1 MSKIRKTHVK
11 SAMLICVIVC
21 ILFSFIKPALAGEL
35 GHYMPGVATIRDF
48 VVPNEPSFYYM
59 QYNIYYS
66 ADKYK
71 DRDGDTADELSLGP
85 VTVDVDSDLD
95 VIAIVPMFMWVS
107 PWEVLGAKYAAWV
120 NIPVQNTSV
129 QASLSAQ
136 TRFGA
141 DIDEDQW
148 GLGDINI
155 RPIWLGWNSKHFA
168 TSLGYDIYAPTG
180 KYDDEDVDNTGLGFW
195 THGFQA
201 AITWF
206 PWEHQGTA
214 VAVVGTYEMHGEK
227 DGVDITPGDRFT
239 LEYGVSQYVPVNK
252 AQTLLAELGITG
264 YGQWQVDEDSGSDV
278 VDALNTKDEIYG
290 IGGQIGLTY
299 VPWNAAL
306 VIRYLS
312 EYDAEAR
319 FEGELFTICLAKGF

>member
-1 MSKIRKTHVK
+1 MKRNSSMKAVLL
-11 SAMLICVIVC
+11 SWVIVV
-21 ILFSFIKPALAGEL
+21 LFIGSVQIAESGEL
-35 GHYMPGVATIRDF
+35 GHYMPGVASIRDF
-48 VVPNEPSFYYM
+48 VVPNEPSFYYL
-59 QYNIYYS
+59 QYNIYYT

-85 VTVDVDSDLD
+85 VTVDVDADID
-95 VIAIVPMFMWVS
+95 VIAIVPMFLWVS

-120 NIPVQNTSV
+120 TTPIQNISV
-129 QASLSAQ
+129 QASLSTQ

-141 DIDEDQW
+141 DIDEEQW
-148 GLGDINI
+148 GLGDISI

-168 TSLGYDIYAPTG
+168 ISLGYDVYAPTG

-195 THGFQA
+195 SHGFQA

-214 VAVVGTYEMHGEK
+214 VAVAGIYEIHGEK
-227 DGVDITPGDRFT
+227 DDVDITPGDRFT
-239 LEYGVSQYVPVNK
+239 LEYGVSQYLPVNK

-264 YGQWQVDEDSGSDV
+264 YGQWQVEEDSGSDV
-278 VDALNTKDEIYG
+278 IEALNTKDEIYG
-290 IGGQIGLTY
+290 IGGQISLVY
-299 VPWNAAL
+299 IPWDAAL
-306 VIRYLS
+306 TFRYLT